1 MKLILFVLK
10 NKKRDSRKRK
20 ERKQLEKLS
29 AKLSSAAAPQI
40 ELNDASGISYRIRS
54 RRNRFKLKTNRT
66 PLPHSESL

>member
-40 ELNDASGISYRIRS
+40 ELNDASNQSQAM
-54 RRNRFKLKTNRT
+54 
-66 PLPHSESL
+66 